1 MKDSKIKVGIIGA
14 TGYAG
19 VELVRLLLAHPNVEI
34 GAVSSV
40 SFEGRAISE
49 IYPSLHNIYDAK
61 LGDEESVTKA
71 SDVVFAAL
79 PHGLSE
85 PIAKKCIKLNKL
97 FIDLGADFRLDS
109 QETYKEWY
117 EKKFDEPGLHKQS
130 IYSIPEL
137 HRDKIQDAKIIANPG
152 CYTTCIPLGL
162 APLVKSGK
170 AQLDSIVIDAK
181 SGTTGAGRGLTQTTH
196 FPELNEGFCAYKVA
210 QHRHT
215 PEIEQTLSQIS
226 GEDVKVTFVPHL
238 IPINRGILATMY
250 INTDCKSEQELYDMY
265 QDFYKNEQFIR
276 ILPLGQSADV
286 KNCRLSNY
294 CDISL
299 HLDRRTGRAIII
311 SAIDNMVKGAS
322 GQAIQNM
329 NIALRFD
336 ESAGLSAIPPSF

>member
-1 MKDSKIKVGIIGA
+1 MKNSKVKVGIIGA

-19 VELVRLLLAHPNVEI
+19 IELVRLLLAHPNVEI

-40 SFEGRAISE
+40 SFAGRAISE
-49 IYPSLHNIYDAK
+49 IYPSLHNIYEEE
-61 LGDEESVTKA
+61 LGNEDNVIDE

-85 PIAKKCIKLNKL
+85 PIAKKCVRLNKL

-137 HRDKIQDAKIIANPG
+137 HRKNIKEAKIIANPG

-170 AQLDSIVIDAK
+170 AKLDSIIIDAK
-181 SGTTGAGRGLTQTTH
+181 SGTSGAGRGLTQTTH

-210 QHRHT
+210 THRHT
-215 PEIEQTLSQIS
+215 PEIEQTISQIA
-226 GEDVKVTFVPHL
+226 GEEVKVTFVPHL

-250 INTDCKSEQELYDMY
+250 INTECKDEQELYDMY
-265 QDFYKNEQFIR
+265 RDFYKNEQFIR

-299 HLDRRTGRAIII
+299 HFDKRTGRAIII

-336 ESAGLSAIPPSF
+336 ESAGLDAIPPSF